1 MAIQSVTS
9 NVNAFTNPGSQATQA
24 QQSQPTQQA
33 QAPEKSEQRPEDRVE
48 LKEEAPRPVTNAQG
62 QRTGTLINVT
72 A

>member
-9 NVNAFTNPGSQATQA
+9 NVNAFTNPGTQATQA
-24 QQSQPTQQA
+24 QQTQQSP
-33 QAPEKSEQRPEDRVE
+33 APEKPEPRPEERVE
-48 LKEEAPRPVTNAQG
+48 LKEEAPKPVINAQG

>member
-24 QQSQPTQQA
+24 QQSQQTQQA
-33 QAPEKSEQRPEDRVE
+33 QAPEKPEQRPEDRVE
-48 LKEEAPRPVTNAQG
+48 LKEEAPKPVTNAEG
-62 QRTGTLINVT
+62 QRTGTLINVI